1 MNNENLE
8 FHPLTPDRWDHFED
22 LFGERGAYG
31 GCWCM
36 WWRKTRRQF
45 EQDGNEGNRADMRS
59 LVEQGL
65 VPGMLAYKRE
75 RAIGW
80 CSIAPREQFG
90 SLERS
95 PVLRRLDDEPVWSL
109 VCLFVEDEFR
119 REGVAEALVAAA
131 LEYAIDQGAEI
142 VEAYPTT
149 SGSADLP
156 PVTSYMGFAPLFE
169 RLGFEVCAQPSQ
181 SKLVMR
187 FSARK
192 KL

>member
-1 MNNENLE
+1 MINENLD
-8 FHPLTPDRWDHFED
+8 FHPLTLGRWDDFVD

-36 WWRKTRRQF
+36 WWRKTRKQF
-45 EQDGNEGNRADMRS
+45 EQDGSEGNRAAMRS
-59 LVEQGL
+59 LVEQGV
-65 VPGMLAYKRE
+65 VPGILAYKGDG
-75 RAIGW
+75 AIGW
-80 CSIAPREQFG
+80 CSIAPREQYG

-109 VCLFVEDEFR
+109 VCLFVDDDYR
-119 REGVAEALVAAA
+119 REGVAQALVSAA

-156 PVTSYMGFAPLFE
+156 PVTSYMGFTPLFE
-169 RLGFEVCAQPSQ
+169 RLGFEICARPSR

-187 FSARK
+187 FSTRK
-192 KL
+192 